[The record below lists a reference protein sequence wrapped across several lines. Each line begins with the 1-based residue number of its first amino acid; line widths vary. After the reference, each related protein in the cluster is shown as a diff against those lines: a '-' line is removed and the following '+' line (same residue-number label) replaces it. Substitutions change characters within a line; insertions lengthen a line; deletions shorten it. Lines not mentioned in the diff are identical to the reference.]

1 MGENIASRVG
11 RLVAGGL
18 NAIVDAAENASPEIV
33 MQQSIREI
41 EGVIDE
47 IRAEMGKAAVSQHLL
62 ENRLAAEQEKHQTLS
77 AQIGVALK
85 EGREDLAEAAISK
98 QMDIE
103 AQIPVMEKSLGE
115 AVTNIRELE
124 GYIAAL
130 QGKKRE
136 MQAELEQFKKAQA
149 APTAAE
155 PSAAPQ
161 AKVDRAQAAF
171 ERVMGGTAPA
181 AGHADEAKLAEL
193 EALTRQNR
201 IKERLEALKA
211 KQ

>member
-11 RLVAGGL
+11 RLVAGSV
-18 NAIVDAAENASPEIV
+18 NAIMDAAENASPEIV

-41 EGVIDE
+41 DSAITE
-47 IRAEMGKAAVSQHLL
+47 IRAEMGKAAVSQHMIQ
-62 ENRLAAEQEKHQTLS
+62 NRLASENQKHQTLS
-77 AQIGVALK
+77 EQAAVALN
-85 EGREDLAEAAISK
+85 EGRDDLIEAAIAR

-103 AQIPVMEKSLGE
+103 AQVPVMEKTLE
-115 AVTNIRELE
+115 KTTAHIKELE

-136 MQAELEQFKKAQA
+136 MQEELNLFKKQKLSSSS
-149 APTAAE
+149 
-155 PSAAPQ
+155 PSGAPQ
-161 AKVDRAQAAF
+161 AKVDKAQAAF
-171 ERVMGGTAPA
+171 ERVMGTHAPA
-181 AGHADEAKLAEL
+181 SGHADEAKLAEL

-211 KQ
+211 QK